1 MAIEK
6 GLVTVCIDSLNQVK
20 TRLNEKKEEKKK
32 PIIADKLLEDKE
44 KNIEKLQLRYDYFN
58 VLTPLVTSSI
68 SGLLFLQTTGFSL
81 IINAVLLYIPIFRKK
96 IKNQEKRSEKNKK
109 KNLEIHETVNA
120 IEEFINLIDSLIFD
134 ISILDASG
142 GFDGESQK
150 YIKLIKEIIKNSNKI
165 YKTDIQFDISNSD

>member
-1 MAIEK
+1 
-6 GLVTVCIDSLNQVK
+6 VSVCIESLDNVK
-20 TRLNEKKEEKKK
+20 TDLNEKKEEKKE
-32 PIIADKLLEDKE
+32 PIIADNLLEAEE
-44 KNIEKLQLRYDYFN
+44 KTIETLQLRYEYFN
-58 VLTPLVTSSI
+58 ILTPLVTASI
-68 SGLLFLQTTGFSL
+68 SGLLFLQTTGLSL

-134 ISILDASG
+134 ISILNASG

-150 YIKLIKEIIKNSNKI
+150 YIKLIREIIKNSNKI
-165 YKTDIQFDISNSD
+165 YKTEIKFDISNSD